1 MRHAHTLLALALPLV
16 LSACAS
22 SSMPEFLQV
31 YKMDIHQGNILDED
45 KVKRLRLG
53 MSENEVRFLLGS
65 PMLVDVFHQNRWDYI
80 YYNKPGK
87 GEPEQRRISLFFEG
101 GRLARIEPPL
111 EAGK

>member
-1 MRHAHTLLALALPLV
+1 MHRARHLFALALPLA
-16 LSACAS
+16 LTACAS
-22 SSMPEFLQV
+22 SFMPDFLQV

-65 PMLVDVFHQNRWDYI
+65 PMLVDVFHQNRWDYV

-87 GEPEQRRISLFFEG
+87 DEPEQRRLTLFFEAG
-101 GRLARIEPPL
+101 QLARIEPPL
-111 EAGK
+111 DTVK

>member
-1 MRHAHTLLALALPLV
+1 MLT
-16 LSACAS
+16 ACAS
-22 SSMPEFLQV
+22 SSTPGFLQA

-45 KVKRLRLG
+45 KVNRLRPG

-65 PMLVDVFHQNRWDYI
+65 PMLVDIFHQNRWDYV

-87 GEPEQRRISLFFEG
+87 EEPQQRRLSLFFEN

-111 EAGK
+111 ETAKSSAP

>member
-1 MRHAHTLLALALPLV
+1 MRHARPLLALALPLL

-22 SSMPEFLQV
+22 SSMPGFLQV

-45 KVKRLRLG
+45 KVKGLRLG
-53 MSENEVRFLLGS
+53 MTENEVRFLLGS
-65 PMLVDVFHQNRWDYI
+65 PMLVDVFHQHRWDYI

-87 GEPEQRRISLFFEG
+87 DEPQQRRISLFFES

-111 EAGK
+111 EAAK

>member
-1 MRHAHTLLALALPLV
+1 MRQARPLLILAIPLL

-22 SSMPEFLQV
+22 SSMPGFLQV
-31 YKMDIHQGNILDED
+31 YQMDIHQGNILEEE
-45 KVKRLRLG
+45 KIKRLRLG
-53 MSENEVRFLLGS
+53 MTENEVRFLLGS

-111 EAGK
+111 EAR

>member
-1 MRHAHTLLALALPLV
+1 MRHARPLLILALPLI
-16 LSACAS
+16 LSACTS
-22 SSMPEFLQV
+22 SSMPDFLQV

-45 KVKRLRLG
+45 KIKGLRLG

-65 PMLVDVFHQNRWDYI
+65 PMLVDIFHQNRWDYI

-87 GEPEQRRISLFFEG
+87 GEPEQRRISLFFES

-111 EAGK
+111 EEAK